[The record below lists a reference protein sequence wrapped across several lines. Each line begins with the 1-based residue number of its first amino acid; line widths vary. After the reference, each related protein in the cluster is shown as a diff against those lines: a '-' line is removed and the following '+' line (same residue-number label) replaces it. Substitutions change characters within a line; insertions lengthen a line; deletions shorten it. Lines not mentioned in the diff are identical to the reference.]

1 MSSFKHIRFDWAA
14 KKMLREKANFDILE
28 GFLSELLK
36 EDIIIEGI
44 LESESNQEDDS
55 DKFNRVDLFAENSN
69 GERIIIEIQN
79 TRELDYL
86 YRMLYGTSKAI
97 VENIK
102 LGDKYNAVKKII
114 SISILYFDIG
124 KGDDYIYVG
133 QTKFTG
139 YHSHKEMK
147 LTKSEQK
154 VLKKPFVHQAFPE
167 YYLIQTGKFSDII
180 KDSLDEWIYFF
191 KNSEVLD
198 NFRAKGMSAV
208 REKLD
213 VMRMSETDRRRY
225 DRFME
230 NLSTE
235 ASIAYTMKFDEEE
248 RAIAEAEVRQAREE
262 AKIAIAKAEAKA
274 EETIAKAEAKA
285 EETIA
290 NAEAKAE
297 ETIVKAE
304 AKAEE
309 AVAKANEAEA
319 KANEAKAKAEEAEAK
334 AEEKFLENSKI
345 VAIQLIKLNLT
356 DAQIEQATKLTII
369 EIQKLRDSND

>member
-1 MSSFKHIRFDWAA
+1 MSSFTHIRFDWAA

-36 EDIIIEGI
+36 EDIKIEGI
-44 LESESNQEDDS
+44 LESESNQDDDS
-55 DKFNRVDLFAENSN
+55 DKFNRVDLFAENSI

-102 LGDKYNAVKKII
+102 IGDKYSAVKKVI
-114 SISILYFDIG
+114 SVSILYFDIG

-154 VLKKPFVHQAFPE
+154 VLKKPSVHQAYPE
-167 YYLIQTGKFSDII
+167 YYLIQTGKFTDII

-213 VMRMSETDRRRY
+213 YMRMTDVDRRRY
-225 DRFME
+225 QRFME
-230 NLSTE
+230 NLSSE
-235 ASIAYTMKFDEEE
+235 ASIAFTMKFDEEE
-248 RAIAEAEVRQAREE
+248 RAIAEAEVKAAREE
-262 AKIAIAKAEAKA
+262 VILEREK
-274 EETIAKAEAKA
+274 
-285 EETIA
+285 A
-290 NAEAKAE
+290 NAEREKAKEAE
-297 ETIVKAE
+297 GKAKE
-304 AKAEE
+304 AEGKVIEAEGKLDLIAKSTGIE
-309 AVAKANEAEA
+309 VAK
-319 KANEAKAKAEEAEAK
+319 
-334 AEEKFLENSKI
+334 
-345 VAIQLIKLNLT
+345 QLILLKLS
-356 DAQIEQATKLTII
+356 DAQIVQATKLTIKEIQELRI
-369 EIQKLRDSND
+369 EIDKK